1 MKKPMP
7 RGRSSASARPHRI
20 TLRLSARELAEL
32 HKTSAYT
39 GLDGSGLLRLLLRK
53 AFHEIAEST
62 PKEPTP

>member
-1 MKKPMP
+1 MKKLMSRRRPS
-7 RGRSSASARPHRI
+7 GSARPHRI
-20 TLRLSARELAEL
+20 TLRLSARELNEL
-32 HKTSAYT
+32 HKTSAHT